1 MLWKAVVPRTP
12 NAESSFPRPILL
24 LLRDAGHCQRRVPLS
39 TTAIGIDTH
48 GVEGER
54 YLYLPSMFFC
64 IWLVYVLQQVFQ
76 LKKTVLIIGVC
87 CCMGIVFL
95 FQARSYYVKSG
106 KITQQTVQA
115 MQQLT
120 GKEKIFFSNLP
131 QYNKG
136 AVVLR
141 RG

>member
-1 MLWKAVVPRTP
+1 MAWLISYVPY
-12 NAESSFPRPILL
+12 
-24 LLRDAGHCQRRVPLS
+24 LS
-39 TTAIGIDTH
+39 IGIDTH

-120 GKEKIFFSNLP
+120 GKEKYFLATYHNITKVQLYLE
-131 QYNKG
+131 QG
-136 AVVLR
+136 
-141 RG
+141 